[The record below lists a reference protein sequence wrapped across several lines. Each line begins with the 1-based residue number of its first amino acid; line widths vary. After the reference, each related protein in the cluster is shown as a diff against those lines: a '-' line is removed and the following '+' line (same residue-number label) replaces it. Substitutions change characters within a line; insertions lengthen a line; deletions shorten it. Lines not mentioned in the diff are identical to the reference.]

1 MTEAR
6 LFGGRYE
13 IGPVLGYG
21 GMAEVHMGRD
31 HRLGRDVAI
40 KVLRSDLARDPG
52 FQARFRRE
60 AQNAAALNH
69 PAIVS
74 VYDTGEDP
82 SSREGVA
89 VPYIVMEYVE
99 GQTLKEVLTA
109 EGRLMP
115 QRALEI
121 VADVCAAL
129 DFSHNHGIIHR
140 DIKPGNVMLTPQGA
154 VKVMDFGIARAIT
167 SASSQ
172 MTATSAVIGTAQYLS
187 PEQAR
192 GETVDA
198 RSDVYSTGCLLYE
211 LLVGEP
217 PFTGDNPVSVA
228 YQHVREDPIPPSQR
242 NPEVSPA
249 IDAIVLKAM
258 AKNPAQRYQSAGEMR
273 ADLLRAAAGRPVAA
287 GPIPAGNERTAVLGG
302 GAATRVV
309 TGPAAG
315 GYGGGYQTSVGGTP
329 ADGGAGKRRGATIAV
344 GVLAVVALI
353 AVVAFAANQLG
364 GGGGKD
370 VTVTNVVG
378 QLEALAK
385 QKLEAQGL
393 KVSSR
398 PVESEAAQKGKVIEQ
413 NPAANSTVKEGDTVE
428 ITVGGGPALVEVPDL
443 TKTNQEGAEQQLEQL
458 KLQVKVETD
467 DSSDLPEG
475 DVTRQEPKAG
485 TKVAENS
492 IVTIYVSKANLV
504 LVPDVRGAPVAEATA
519 TLKGRG
525 FQVNVRNV
533 ASDDQPPGT
542 VIDQTPTQGS
552 KRGRNSTITLTVSSG
567 PAASESPDPDESPS
581 EDTEPSEPSEP
592 TESTGATAS
601 VEPTTPRSPLVR

>member
-1 MTEAR
+1 MTDAR

-13 IGPVLGYG
+13 IGTVLGYG

-74 VYDTGEDP
+74 VYDTGEDH
-82 SSREGVA
+82 SSRDNVA

-99 GQTLKEVLTA
+99 GHTLKEVLGA

-129 DFSHNHGIIHR
+129 DFSHRHGIIHR

-228 YQHVREDPIPPSQR
+228 YQHVREDPVPPSQR
-242 NPEVSPA
+242 NPEVSA
-249 IDAIVLKAM
+249 TIDAIVLKSM
-258 AKNPAQRYQSAGEMR
+258 AKNPAARYQSAGEMR

-287 GPIPAGNERTAVLGG
+287 TPVAAGNDRTAVLGG
-302 GAATRVV
+302 GAAATRVV
-309 TGPAAG
+309 PGAAG
-315 GYGGGYQTSVGGTP
+315 GYPTSTGGAVGGAP
-329 ADGGAGKRRGATIAV
+329 NKRRGGTIAV
-344 GVLAVVALI
+344 GILAVVALI
-353 AVVAFAANQLG
+353 AVVAFAASQLG
-364 GGGGKD
+364 GGGGKQ
-370 VTVTNVVG
+370 VTVENVVNT
-378 QLEALAK
+378 LEASARK
-385 QKLEAQGL
+385 ALEAQGL
-393 KVSSR
+393 KV
-398 PVESEAAQKGKVIEQ
+398 ESKTVQSTAEQKGKVIEQ
-413 NPAANSTVKEGDTVE
+413 NPPAGETAEEGDTVE
-428 ITVGGGPALVEVPDL
+428 ISVGAGPDKVKVPDL
-443 TKTNQEGAEQQLEQL
+443 SETNEDGARARLEQAKL
-458 KLQVKVETD
+458 KMRVEVD
-467 DSSDLPEG
+467 EDSDLPEG
-475 DVTRQEPKAG
+475 SVTRQDPKADAEVPEG
-485 TKVAENS
+485 TT
-492 IVTIYVSKANLV
+492 VTVYISKANRV
-504 LVPDVRGAPVAEATA
+504 LVPDVVGNTYADAKSKLESRGLKVRRQDAP
-519 TLKGRG
+519 
-525 FQVNVRNV
+525 
-533 ASDDQPPGT
+533 SDKAADT
-542 VIDQTPTQGS
+542 VIAQSPNQNTQQD
-552 KRGRNSTITLTVSSG
+552 RGTTITLTVSSG
-567 PAASESPDPDESPS
+567 AAPESPDPNESPS
-581 EDTEPSEPSEP
+581 DDTEPTEPTEP
-592 TESTGATAS
+592 TESTDTTASPGATPQRGTN
-601 VEPTTPRSPLVR
+601 ELVR

>member
-13 IGPVLGYG
+13 IGHVLGYG

-74 VYDTGEDP
+74 VYDTGEDH
-82 SSREGVA
+82 SSRDGVA

-99 GQTLKEVLTA
+99 GLTLKEVLTA
-109 EGRLMP
+109 EGRLVP

-129 DFSHNHGIIHR
+129 DFSHRHGIIHR

-211 LLVGEP
+211 LMVGEP

-242 NPEVSPA
+242 NPEISA
-249 IDAIVLKAM
+249 TIDSIVLKSM

-287 GPIPAGNERTAVLGG
+287 GPVPTGGERTAVLGG

-309 TGPAAG
+309 PTP
-315 GYGGGYQTSVGGTP
+315 GGGYSTSVGTAVGN
-329 ADGGAGKRRGATIAV
+329 GAEKRRGATIAV
-344 GVLAVVALI
+344 GILAVVALV
-353 AVVAFAANQLG
+353 AVVAFAASKLG
-364 GGGGKD
+364 GGGGKE
-370 VTVTNVVG
+370 VTVADVVG
-378 QLEALAK
+378 ANQVSATREL
-385 QKLEAQGL
+385 QAQGL
-393 KVSSR
+393 NVTVRTVPSTT
-398 PVESEAAQKGKVIEQ
+398 EQKGKVTEQ
-413 NPAANSTVKEGDTVE
+413 NPAAGEKAKEGDKVE
-428 ITVGGGPALVEVPDL
+428 ISIGGGPGEVAVPDL
-443 TKTNQEGAEQQLEQL
+443 KGLDEDGAKQRLEQA
-458 KLQVKVETD
+458 KLQFKPED
-467 DSSDLPEG
+467 DEDSDLPEG
-475 DVTRQEPKAG
+475 RVTGQDPAPGQKLPENG
-485 TKVAENS
+485 T
-492 IVTIYVSKANLV
+492 VTVRISKANRV
-504 LVPDVRGAPVAEATA
+504 LVPDVKGLTFDDAKSRLENAGLKARKAEA
-519 TLKGRG
+519 
-525 FQVNVRNV
+525 
-533 ASDDQPPGT
+533 ASDKAAGT
-542 VIDQTPTQGS
+542 VISQTPDQNTKQN
-552 KRGRNSTITLTVSSG
+552 RGTTVTLTVSTG
-567 PAASESPDPDESPS
+567 PTASDSPDPDESPS
-581 EDTEPSEPSEP
+581 EDPEPSDSAEP
-592 TESTGATAS
+592 TESAGASAS
-601 VEPTTPRSPLVR
+601 AGSTPRVGPNTLTR